1 MNPLDQYPGIRKALY
16 TVQWLVNGVLTIAG
30 VVFLTRGTST
40 ENLPDWYVLALAIA
54 PVLWTYLGLTAQA
67 NTPSAKDVVEGRA
80 GLDEGL

>member
-16 TVQWLVNGVLTIAG
+16 TLQWLVNGVLTIAG

-80 GLDEGL
+80 DLDEGL